1 MQINLFNWVRQGVRQ
16 SVLLG
21 VADAVD
27 DLGSPEGDTKFSKSI
42 REVVKQSAIE
52 AGFTGN
58 STAGRRRLGKSLKE
72 IEGTGK
78 KS

>member
-1 MQINLFNWVRQGVRQ
+1 MQISLFNWVRQGVRQ

-27 DLGSPEGDTKFSKSI
+27 DMGSPEGDTKFSRAI
-42 REVVKQSAIE
+42 RDVVKQNAVD
-52 AGFTGN
+52 AGLVASPT
-58 STAGRRRLGKSLKE
+58 SRRRLGKSLKD
-72 IEGTGK
+72 IETTEK